1 MEKMKLLS
9 FQAETPALALKKA
22 QEHCGEDALVVNTKL
37 IRQKTAMTPPLY
49 EVVVAIETVAKKE
62 TSMQVSAVEPQTRAK
77 ALESAPSLSSAAKQM
92 SAQAPVTPPAP
103 APAPAKK
110 PEPMVPL
117 EAYVKPQEEGEAQ
130 SAVASKEAGQ
140 STPQASAS
148 VSMIN
153 TDELKTIKTEISK
166 LVDNVK
172 LIQNMVWDNN
182 EVMREGLVIP
192 PEFAEIY
199 KVSKDSGMSEEHL
212 YEIMK
217 LTIEHMQPKMR
228 ESPVTVKRYFNVL
241 LRKLLPIRHEIKS
254 SNGAKK
260 IIMLIGPTGVGKTT
274 TLAKLAARYAFQ
286 QETKHRVGVIT
297 LDTYRIGAV
306 EQLMQYAKM
315 MKLPIEAV
323 VDPAEFTAS
332 LSSLRSCDIILI
344 DTIGSSHYD
353 KKKIDKIASFI
364 KADSSLSI
372 DISLVLP
379 ANTKYEDLK
388 EIYDSFSSEL
398 EIDTLIVTKMDETKR
413 YGNMFS
419 LLYQVKKPVS
429 YFSTG
434 QEVPEDLITASSEF
448 FVDCLLEGFKTS
460 HGQQ

>member
-22 QEHCGEDALVVNTKL
+22 QESCGEDALVVNTKL
-37 IRQKTAMTPPLY
+37 IRQKTTMTPPLY
-49 EVVVAIETVAKKE
+49 EVVVAIEEAPKKE
-62 TSMQVSAVEPQTRAK
+62 APPIRKAPPQTYASELNDGTNNDQ
-77 ALESAPSLSSAAKQM
+77 ALSMSAMAKQM
-92 SAQAPVTPPAP
+92 NDIGKLSEPPKSVP
-103 APAPAKK
+103 QPPKR
-110 PEPMVPL
+110 EFTPL
-117 EAYVKPQEEGEAQ
+117 EIRDDR
-130 SAVASKEAGQ
+130 
-140 STPQASAS
+140 TAS
-148 VSMIN
+148 VNME
-153 TDELKTIKTEISK
+153 ELKTIKSEISK

-172 LIQNMVWDNN
+172 LIQNMVWDSN
-182 EVMREGLVIP
+182 EAMRDGLVIP

-199 KVSKDSGMSEEHL
+199 RVSKDSGMSEEHL

-228 ESPVTVKRYFNVL
+228 DNAVTVRRYFTVL
-241 LRKLLPIRHEIKS
+241 LRKLLPIRHETKAS
-254 SNGAKK
+254 SGGKK
-260 IIMLIGPTGVGKTT
+260 IIMLVGPTGVGKTT

-286 QETKHRVGVIT
+286 QEIKYRVGIIT

-323 VDPAEFTAS
+323 VDPTEFKTA
-332 LSSLRSCDIILI
+332 LSSLRGCDIILI

-353 KKKIDKIASFI
+353 KKKISKITSFI
-364 KADSSLSI
+364 KAESSLSI

-388 EIYDSFSSEL
+388 EIYSSFSAEL
-398 EIDTLIVTKMDETKR
+398 DIDTLMVTKIDETKCF
-413 YGNMFS
+413 GNMFS
-419 LLYQVKKPVS
+419 LLYDVKKPVS

-434 QEVPEDLITASSEF
+434 QEVPEDLIVATSEF
-448 FVDCLLEGFKTS
+448 FVDCILDGFKTN
-460 HGQQ
+460 HG